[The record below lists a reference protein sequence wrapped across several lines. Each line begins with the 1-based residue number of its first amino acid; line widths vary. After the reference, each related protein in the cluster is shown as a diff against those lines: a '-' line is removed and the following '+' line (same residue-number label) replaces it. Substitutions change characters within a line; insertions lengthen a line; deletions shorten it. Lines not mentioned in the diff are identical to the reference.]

1 MIRKSLIYLVALL
14 YFKFRIQP
22 PKIVYHEVFLP
33 IKEFLVDCFCKSS
46 TLIPRKYMVEEGIR
60 VSNSS
65 EIFESL
71 WSHSSFF
78 GLSQSNLSVSDKF
91 GMVIVPSLAANI
103 LDVNLQVSFKV
114 ATKGSFRGK
123 KI

>member
-1 MIRKSLIYLVALL
+1 MDS
-14 YFKFRIQP
+14 
-22 PKIVYHEVFLP
+22 
-33 IKEFLVDCFCKSS
+33 FCKGR
-46 TLIPRKYMVEEGIR
+46 TLIPRKYMAEEGLR
-60 VSNSS
+60 VSNLS

-91 GMVIVPSLAANI
+91 GMVIVPSLATNI